1 MVILNSHLDHFVK
14 CGKNIR
20 RKAEGGT
27 EFGRIWREEYAIELE
42 GRTFYQSQHWH
53 IRLSEISRPALG
65 IGPQHAGVSQIRAQK
80 NISSPHMPP
89 RAARQRGLKTISIV
103 QFDCLNQTD
112 LLQIHRS
119 FDKSITVSFR

>member
-1 MVILNSHLDHFVK
+1 MTAWV
-14 CGKNIR
+14 
-20 RKAEGGT
+20 
-27 EFGRIWREEYAIELE
+27 EEYAIELE
-42 GRTFYQSQHWH
+42 SHTFYQSLHWH
-53 IRLSEISRPALG
+53 VQLSEISRPALG
-65 IGPQHAGVSQIRAQK
+65 IVRRHAGAPQIRAQK

-89 RAARQRGLKTISIV
+89 RAAWRRRLKTISIV